1 MTDVATKPDAEGA
14 SDPSSS
20 TLATTTQEPSAPETT
35 AQAPTV
41 QWAPAE
47 PAAKKTRKRLW
58 LWIGVPVALVAAGAV
73 AASLVLI
80 APGTSVAGVPVGLQT
95 AGAATDA
102 IDQRLAQTTL
112 TLGDGGPTVT
122 GADLG
127 ATVDAQALADSAFG
141 DRPMWNLTQ
150 WFGEPIDAPI
160 TLDEEKATA
169 ALREALPSAYTEPTA
184 ATVAFNGTSFVV
196 TPAVAGT
203 GIDLD
208 SITRQ
213 LHDAFASGAQAS
225 TVTVDETSVEPVAD
239 TAAAQKAADG
249 ANAMLANVG
258 FYVGDERTV
267 PVDAATAASWLT
279 VSAGTNGTFTVTAD
293 PAKIQPSVDALAPL
307 VNRAPVNG
315 AVVTD
320 TEGTVLE
327 TTTPGVDGR
336 TLEDVSGVASDF
348 AKQLEQGNAA
358 YQLPVQVTPAV
369 MVRASRSIE
378 VDLSSQTLYMKENG
392 VVVDSWGV
400 STGRSGPAATDTG
413 SFRVVSHVRSQT
425 MTGCAM
431 EKPDCSP
438 SEQYVRDNV
447 QWVMYFNG
455 DQAFHGVDW
464 NSNYLTGTP
473 SSNGCVGMS
482 VARAKQLYDFAA
494 QGTEISIYGATPD
507 VF

>member
-20 TLATTTQEPSAPETT
+20 AVATTTQEPSAPETT

-58 LWIGVPVALVAAGAV
+58 LWIGVPVALIVAGV
-73 AASLVLI
+73 VTASLVLI

-102 IDQRLAQTTL
+102 IGQRLAQTTL

-267 PVDAATAASWLT
+267 PVDAATAAGWLT
-279 VSAGTNGTFTVTAD
+279 VTSDASGAFTVTAD
-293 PAKIQPSVDALAPL
+293 PAKIQPSIDALAAA
-307 VNRAPVNG
+307 VNRPPVNG
-315 AVVTD
+315 AVITD
-320 TEGTVLE
+320 AEGTVLE
-327 TTTPGVDGR
+327 TTTPGADGR
-336 TLEDVSGVASDF
+336 TLGDVSTAASDF
-348 AKQLEQGNAA
+348 AKQLGQGNGV
-358 YQLPVQVTPAV
+358 YELPVQVTPPA
-369 MVRASRSIE
+369 MATSARMIE
-378 VDLSSQTLYMKENG
+378 VDLGDQMLYMKENG
-392 VVVDSWGV
+392 AVVDSWPISSGIAE
-400 STGRSGPAATDTG
+400 SPTTTGHFT
-413 SFRVVSHVRSQT
+413 VQSHHDVQT
-425 MTGCAM
+425 MTSSSATDDYWNY
-431 EKPDCSP
+431 EVP
-438 SEQYVRDNV
+438 NV
-447 QWVMYFNG
+447 QWIMYYYG
-455 DQAFHGVDW
+455 GEALHGVYWHNDFG
-464 NSNYLTGTP
+464 NPRSH
-473 SSNGCVGMS
+473 GCVGMPNY
-482 VARAKQLYDFAA
+482 RAKQIYDWMPN
-494 QGTEISIYGATPD
+494 GGD
-507 VF
+507 VWIHE

>member
-20 TLATTTQEPSAPETT
+20 TVATTTQEPSAPETT

-80 APGTSVAGVPVGLQT
+80 APGTSVAGIPVGLQT

-267 PVDAATAASWLT
+267 PVDAATAAGWLT
-279 VSAGTNGTFTVTAD
+279 VTSDASGAFTVTAD
-293 PAKIQPSVDALAPL
+293 PAKIQPTVDALPGL
-307 VNRAPVNG
+307 VNRPPANGGVIVNSAGSELGTAAPG
-315 AVVTD
+315 Q
-320 TEGTVLE
+320 
-327 TTTPGVDGR
+327 DGR
-336 TLEDVSGVASDF
+336 TLGDTSSVASDF
-348 AKQLEQGNAA
+348 AAQLAEGNSAFA
-358 YQLPVQVTPAV
+358 LPVTVTPAT
-369 MVRASRSIE
+369 MVTLERLLE
-378 VDLSSQTLYMKENG
+378 VNLSEQRMYIKENG
-392 VVVDSWGV
+392 VVLDSWYV
-400 STGRSGPAATDTG
+400 STGREGAETETG
-413 SFRVVSHVRSQT
+413 HYNIGWKTPSQT
-425 MTGCAM
+425 MTGIAPDSG
-431 EKPDCSP
+431 KP
-438 SEQYVRDNV
+438 YVQEDV
-447 QWVMYFNG
+447 LWAMYFNG
-455 DQAFHGVDW
+455 DQAFHGVYW
-464 NSNYLTGTP
+464 HSNWGNQM
-473 SSNGCVGMS
+473 SAGCVGMPEF
-482 VARAKQLYDFAA
+482 RAEQIYEWAP
-494 QGTEISIYGATPD
+494 QGVD
-507 VF
+507 VWVHY